1 MTVIRKTR
9 SVCPVCL
16 APIAAHLA
24 EENGAVYMEK
34 TCRLHGYFKTLV
46 WRGLSD
52 FADWRKNAAPLK
64 EGEGEKCPDC
74 RRCGSHP
81 QGTCCVLLEV
91 TPRCDLNCAF
101 CFAPKK
107 GPEPSLDELKGAV
120 DIILSHGRPLI
131 QLSGGEPTVR
141 DDLPELIRYIREK
154 GGRYIQLNTNGLRL
168 ARDEAYAAALAEA
181 GLSFVFLQFDA
192 FDDEVYVKLRGRP
205 LLDEKQAAI
214 EACSRHG
221 LGVVLVPTIVKGVND
236 GQIGDIVQNA
246 VFMSPVVRG
255 IHFQPVSFFGT
266 YPKEPDDDGRYTL
279 DELIDA
285 LCSQAG
291 IDKKYILPS
300 RCDHPACGFHAA
312 FTATEECELIPA
324 ESAEKTGDVTSAE
337 QNREYIA
344 VRWAGL
350 GLGDERGDGFDRLL
364 ERLGRH
370 SFTITYMA
378 FQDAGNLDIERL
390 RRCSLHVYENGRL
403 IPFCAKYLTSFKGE
417 TK

>member
-1 MTVIRKTR
+1 MKVIRKTR
-9 SVCPVCL
+9 SVCPRCL
-16 APIAAHLA
+16 APIEAILT
-24 EENGAVYMEK
+24 EENGTVYMEK
-34 TCRLHGYFKTLV
+34 TCRAHGDFRTLI

-52 FADWRKNAAPLK
+52 FEGWRKNASPLE
-64 EGEGEKCPDC
+64 EGEGNRCPDC
-74 RRCGSHP
+74 RHCGSHP
-81 QGTCCVLLEV
+81 QSSCCVLLEV

-101 CFAPKK
+101 CFAPKE
-107 GPEPSLDELKGAV
+107 GREPSLEKLKEAV

-131 QLSGGEPTVR
+131 QLSGGEPTLR
-141 DDLPELIRYIREK
+141 DDLPELIRHIREK

-168 ARDEAYAAALAEA
+168 ARDEEYVSSLAEA
-181 GLSFVFLQFDA
+181 GLSFVFLQFDG
-192 FDDEVYVKLRGRP
+192 FDDEVYVRLRGRP
-205 LLDEKQAAI
+205 LLDEKLAAI
-214 EACSRHG
+214 ESCGCHG
-221 LGVVLVPTIVKGVND
+221 LGVVLVPTIVRGVND
-236 GQIGDIVQNA
+236 DQIGDIVQNA

-255 IHFQPVSFFGT
+255 VHFQPVSFFGT
-266 YPKEPDDDGRYTL
+266 YPDIPKDGDRYTL

-285 LCSQAG
+285 LNTQAG
-291 IDKKYILPS
+291 IDKKHILPS

-312 FTATEECELIPA
+312 FTATEDCELIPA
-324 ESAEKTGDVTSAE
+324 ESADNKDDVTSAE

-350 GLGDERGDGFDRLL
+350 GLGKEGGDGFDRLL

-370 SFTITYMA
+370 SFTLTSMA
-378 FQDAGNLDIERL
+378 FQDAGNLDVERL